1 MGFLRLV
8 FWLGRPNAW
17 RLKLVEGVGPQESVT
32 SVRLRVVYANRRERR
47 FRSQTHALLM
57 RNSAEVV
64 LRRTR
69 SELSVGAGEELAT
82 RGCERSPLCS
92 RRFPM
97 YSASQ
102 HLHCFAPIR
111 SAHRE

>member
-47 FRSQTHALLM
+47 LRSQMHALLM
-57 RNSAEVV
+57 RNSAEVG

-92 RRFPM
+92 RLFPM
-97 YSASQ
+97 YSAS
-102 HLHCFAPIR
+102 
-111 SAHRE
+111 